1 MARVARSAAKARP
14 APARSA
20 LARQARVCTES
31 GGAGRAARQQ
41 RAIESS
47 SASNVSQERIID
59 IQRAR
64 LLSGAAG
71 AIEEYGYARTTVA
84 HITTRARV
92 SRRTFYEIFNDRDAC
107 LAALIEDVVALLERE
122 IAAAD
127 LGALRWSERV
137 RRGLFLILDFFDR
150 EPVLARVCVVEAL
163 RGGPGVLKRREAV
176 LARLARALDEG
187 RQESTRAAQCTELT
201 AEGLVG
207 ATVAIVYA
215 RLSQRNR
222 EPLTG
227 LLGDLMSLIVLPYRG
242 AGAAQR
248 EQARV
253 VQASH
258 APVSPGAVPSFTAER
273 DPLAG
278 IPMRLTYRTARVLE
292 CISEQPRIS
301 NRVVADQAGIAD
313 QGQMSKLLA
322 RLERLGLTVNRGEGH
337 SKGEPNAWELTS
349 LGSEV
354 TRRLAYR
361 NRAEERTQAA

>member
-1 MARVARSAAKARP
+1 
-14 APARSA
+14 
-20 LARQARVCTES
+20 
-31 GGAGRAARQQ
+31 
-41 RAIESS
+41 
-47 SASNVSQERIID
+47 
-59 IQRAR
+59 
-64 LLSGAAG
+64 LSGAAG
-71 AIEEYGYARTTVA
+71 AIEEHGYARTTVA

-127 LGALRWSERV
+127 LDALRWSERV

-163 RGGPGVLKRREAV
+163 RGGAGVLERREVV

-187 RQESTRAAQCTELT
+187 RQESARGARCVELT

-207 ATVAIVYA
+207 ATFAIVYA

-222 EPLTG
+222 EPLTS
-227 LLGDLMSLIVLPYRG
+227 LLGDLMSLIVLPYLG
-242 AGAAQR
+242 AAAAQR
-248 EQARV
+248 ERARAV
-253 VQASH
+253 RVPRTRASR
-258 APVSPGAVPSFTAER
+258 GAAPSFTAER

-292 CISEQPRIS
+292 CIAEQPGIS
-301 NRVVADQAGIAD
+301 NRAVADRAGITD

-322 RLERLGLTVNRGEGH
+322 RLERLGLAVNRGDGH
-337 SKGEPNAWELTS
+337 SKGEPNAWELTP

-361 NRAEERTQAA
+361 NRAEEHAQVA